1 MKNCLDYRGA
11 VQMEISQFQKENK
24 GCLIAL
30 GVLFL
35 AILIGG
41 LWCGG
46 CFECE
51 RGISYEEQMRIE
63 KEVAKMEL
71 RKQREREKQQEAA
84 EWRALKAAAKAL
96 EEEGRQGK

>member
-1 MKNCLDYRGA
+1 
-11 VQMEISQFQKENK
+11 
-24 GCLIAL
+24 
-30 GVLFL
+30 
-35 AILIGG
+35 
-41 LWCGG
+41 
-46 CFECE
+46 
-51 RGISYEEQMRIE
+51 MRIE